1 MDAPY
6 DEPVRRPKP
15 ERDALALALTDLRD
29 GESPLERYVRQEWE
43 TAAAATLVALGAWR
57 KIWPNETRYSLSEDE
72 WETARRIEL
81 LLAEANH
88 LLSTLSPTMLGPV
101 ADAVAQG
108 DMTADE
114 GRRSLDQARSA
125 AGDL

>member
-6 DEPVRRPKP
+6 DEPVQRPRP
-15 ERDALALALTDLRD
+15 ERRAMALALTDLRE
-29 GESPLERYVRQEWE
+29 GESPLERYVRQRWE
-43 TAAAATLVALGAWR
+43 TAAAASLVALAAWR
-57 KIWPNETRYSLSEDE
+57 EIWPNETRYSIPADQWS
-72 WETARRIEL
+72 TVRRIEE

-88 LLSTLSPTMLGPV
+88 LLGVLSPTILGPV

-114 GRRSLDQARSA
+114 VRRSLSDQA
-125 AGDL
+125 